1 MSTVSRNIQNTG
13 DQDPTTTRKVASV
26 AHEAIENA
34 ADRAAPVEQ
43 KLRDQ
48 ASKAGDRIE
57 ATQHAAAEQVEQ
69 SMKKVES
76 FVREKPVAATG
87 IAFTAGLVVALL
99 LRR

>member
-1 MSTVSRNIQNTG
+1 MSTKSRNIQNTS
-13 DQDPTTTRKVASV
+13 DQGSTTTRKVASV
-26 AHEAIENA
+26 AHDAIESA
-34 ADRAAPVEQ
+34 VDRAEPVEQ

-48 ASKAGDRIE
+48 ANKAGDQIE
-57 ATQHAAAEQVEQ
+57 ATQHAAAEQVQQ

-87 IAFTAGLVVALL
+87 IAFTAGIVVALL